1 MAPDTNQT
9 VVFSDVETVTVED
22 RTVPDPGPDQ
32 VLIRTDRT
40 LVSTGTELTVLSGDV
55 PAGSAWDNHI
65 EYPFVPG
72 YNNVGTVVE
81 VGADVKGITEGQRVG
96 TYGSHAEHVCADAEA
111 CRPVPEGV
119 SDDGA
124 VFFTIA
130 EIVMNG
136 VRRGELGW
144 GEHVAV
150 YGLGLLGQLAV
161 RIGQAAGA
169 RPVVGFDVADS
180 RLEYLPEVPG
190 VVGANPA
197 EEDAPAVVRDAS
209 GGRLADVVF
218 EVTGNP
224 EAITGEFD
232 ALGEQGRF
240 VVLSSPR
247 GETSFDFHDLCNAP
261 SHTIV
266 GAHNSSHPPVA
277 TPENPWTQHRHAELF
292 FEYLADG
299 TFGVESLISHREPA
313 SEAPGLYDAL
323 LADRTD
329 AMGVVLEW

>member
-1 MAPDTNQT
+1 MVSDTNRT

-22 RTVPDPGPDQ
+22 RPVPDPDPDQ

-55 PAGSAWDNHI
+55 PAGSAWDDHI
-65 EYPFVPG
+65 EYPFEPG

-81 VGADVKGITEGQRVG
+81 TGDNVERVEEGQRVG
-96 TYGSHAEHVCADAEA
+96 SYGSHAEYVCADAEA
-111 CRPVPEGV
+111 CRPIPDDV

-124 VFFTIA
+124 AFFTIA

-136 VRRGELGW
+136 VRRGELTW
-144 GEHVAV
+144 GEHAAV

-169 RPVVGFDVADS
+169 RPIVGFDVADS
-180 RLEYLPEVPG
+180 RLEYLPDTPG
-190 VVGANPA
+190 IVGANPIDD
-197 EEDAPAVVRDAS
+197 DAARVVREAT
-209 GGRLADVVF
+209 GGRLADVVL

-224 EAITGEFD
+224 DVIADEFD
-232 ALGEQGRF
+232 ALREQGRF

-247 GETSFDFHDLCNAP
+247 GETAFDFHDLCNSP
-261 SHTIV
+261 SYTIV
-266 GAHNSSHPPVA
+266 GAHNSSHPSVA
-277 TPENPWTQHRHAELF
+277 TPDNPWTQHRHAEIF

-299 TFGVESLISHREPA
+299 TFGVESLISHREPV
-313 SEAPGLYDAL
+313 SEAPGLYEVL